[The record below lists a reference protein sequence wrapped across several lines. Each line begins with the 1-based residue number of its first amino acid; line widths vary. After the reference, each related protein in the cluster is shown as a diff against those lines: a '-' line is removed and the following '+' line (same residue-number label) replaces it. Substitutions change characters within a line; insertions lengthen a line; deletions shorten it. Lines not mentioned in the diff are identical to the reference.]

1 MKMEKLKL
9 SKLTIYSVQQ
19 VELALLN
26 TLNLSNINAR
36 FEDLKNS
43 HQPIHKTISEISNF
57 YY

>member
-36 FEDLKNS
+36 YEYIKKFPSANT
-43 HQPIHKTISEISNF
+43 QNN
-57 YY
+57 